1 MGCFASAQRRFDYIR
16 TLLNL
21 SAITSLIES
30 MSGLHHADG
39 LPRQVAEA
47 SKMIE
52 HEVANI

>member
-30 MSGLHHADG
+30 MRGSTMPTDFPGKWLR
-39 LPRQVAEA
+39 LR
-47 SKMIE
+47 KMIE